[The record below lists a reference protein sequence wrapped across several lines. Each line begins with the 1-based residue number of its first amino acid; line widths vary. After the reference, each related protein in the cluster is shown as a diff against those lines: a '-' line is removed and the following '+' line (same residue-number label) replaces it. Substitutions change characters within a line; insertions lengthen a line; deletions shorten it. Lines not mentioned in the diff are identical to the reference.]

1 MSPNMS
7 ELSLELPTKT
17 NCCFV
22 KVSNKEEVFLLLVV
36 RTSLMQEPSNLLNV
50 ELLWEPLVKLLR
62 IILISLS

>member
-1 MSPNMS
+1 MSLNMS
-7 ELSLELPTKT
+7 ELLLELPTKT

-50 ELLWEPLVKLLR
+50 VLLWEPLVKLLR